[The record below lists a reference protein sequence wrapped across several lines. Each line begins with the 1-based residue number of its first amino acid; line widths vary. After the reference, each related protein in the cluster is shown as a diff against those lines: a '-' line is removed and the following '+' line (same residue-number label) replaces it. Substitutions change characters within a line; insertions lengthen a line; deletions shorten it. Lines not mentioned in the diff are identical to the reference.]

1 MIALIF
7 GCDKSLEGGLYQ
19 ILLLRAQGILQRR
32 KCKVKGSERK
42 KDTRRATPFE
52 SFDQGTYETETR
64 TGPTGLH

>member
-1 MIALIF
+1 MLALIF

-19 ILLLRAQGILQRR
+19 ILLRAQGILQ
-32 KCKVKGSERK
+32 KKYKVKGSEGK